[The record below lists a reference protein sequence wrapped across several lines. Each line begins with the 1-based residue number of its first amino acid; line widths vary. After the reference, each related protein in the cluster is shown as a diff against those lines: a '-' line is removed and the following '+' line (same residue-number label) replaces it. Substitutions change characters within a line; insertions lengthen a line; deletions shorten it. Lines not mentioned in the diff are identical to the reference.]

1 LDHNTEDPTMRKDMM
16 EKRLSKLELISSV
29 IPIEEQITIE
39 FESESDTGSDT
50 LIVVLSWGS
59 TKGAILDSLFSLAKE
74 TKQVQFLY
82 IQIKLL
88 NPFPGKAL
96 EKFLQDKIEGIKN
109 NAETSSNLRVKTVII
124 EMNYMS
130 QLDLLIKQNTNLKA
144 DCNILKYNGRPM
156 SNTEIYDSLLNII
169 QNKSKQRVILTNGV

>member
-1 LDHNTEDPTMRKDMM
+1 
-16 EKRLSKLELISSV
+16 
-29 IPIEEQITIE
+29 
-39 FESESDTGSDT
+39 
-50 LIVVLSWGS
+50 
-59 TKGAILDSLFSLAKE
+59 
-74 TKQVQFLY
+74 
-82 IQIKLL
+82 L

-96 EKFLQDKIEGIKN
+96 EKFLKDKIEGIKN